1 MSRLTRLGHSLRRF
15 TARPPLPAPAQ
26 RAFRYEQLTELTLP
40 VAFTLL
46 EGGIVGVIAAK
57 IYQVSPFVLAVITAA
72 PMFGNLSSYF
82 WSRMANARTKVRFA
96 NAVQIATIACVLA
109 IALAPVNQAGA
120 ALLVLGMILSRLLI
134 TGIITVR
141 SVVWSL
147 NYDRTVRARTTGRL
161 QILTSLVTVVIS
173 SLVGPLLDQN
183 PESFRWVYVSGAVF
197 GMFGVYFF
205 SRVNVI
211 GEARHRVLERRNREV
226 SSPEEKV
233 GFMEILRRD
242 KHYARY
248 QLYQFTAGAA
258 NMIIEAPLVYLITR
272 ELNAG
277 YTQSIAMT
285 MVIPFAVSM
294 VTLPIWASYLD
305 RVHVAEFRA
314 RQSVL
319 WVISQTLLWLGALL
333 GSLWWIGV
341 SRFVLGIARGGGAL
355 AWQLGHNDFADQKA
369 LSAYMGIHVTL
380 TGVRGAIMPFL
391 GMLLYMGFL
400 ETDGIGAHLFALA
413 AALSVISWIGFR
425 RLHRDMQAHRS
436 GGNAA

>member
-1 MSRLTRLGHSLRRF
+1 MGWLNRF
-15 TARPPLPAPAQ
+15 FARPSLPEAAQ

-82 WSRMANARTKVRFA
+82 WSRLSNARTKVRFA
-96 NAVQIATIACVLA
+96 NVVQILTILCVLA
-109 IALAPVNQAGA
+109 IAVAPVNQAGA
-120 ALLVLGMILSRLLI
+120 VLLVVGMILSRLLI

-147 NYDRTVRARTTGRL
+147 NYARPVRARTTGRL
-161 QILTSLVTVVIS
+161 QIITSLVTVVIAS
-173 SLVGPLLDQN
+173 AVGPLLDQN
-183 PESFRWVYVSGAVF
+183 PESFRWVYVSGAI
-197 GMFGVYFF
+197 FGVLGIYFF

-211 GEARHRVLERRNREV
+211 GEARHRVLERQTTRDSEG
-226 SSPEEKV
+226 EEQV
-233 GFMEILRRD
+233 GFLEILRRD
-242 KHYARY
+242 RNYARY
-248 QLYQFTAGAA
+248 QLYQFTAGVS

-272 ELNAG
+272 ELDAG

-285 MVIPFAVSM
+285 MVIPFAVS
-294 VTLPIWASYLD
+294 VLTLPLWAGYLD

-314 RQSVL
+314 RQSIL
-319 WVISQTLLWLGALL
+319 WILSQLLLWIGALL
-333 GSLWWIGV
+333 GSLWWIGA
-341 SRFVLGIARGGGAL
+341 SRFVLGIARGGGSL

-380 TGVRGAIMPFL
+380 TGVRGAIAPFL
-391 GMLLYMGFL
+391 GMVLYVGFL
-400 ETDGIGAHLFALA
+400 DHAGIGAALFLVA
-413 AALSVISWIGFR
+413 AILSAISWWGFR
-425 RLHRDMQAHRS
+425 RLHKHMDQSDRQS
-436 GGNAA
+436 

>member
-1 MSRLTRLGHSLRRF
+1 MSRLTRLNPKRLFDRL
-15 TARPPLPAPAQ
+15 TARPSLPEPAQ
-26 RAFRYEQLTELTLP
+26 RAFRYEQLSELTLP

-57 IYQVSPFVLAVITAA
+57 IYQVSPLVLAVITAA

-82 WSRMANARTKVRFA
+82 WSRLANARTKVRFA
-96 NAVQIATIACVLA
+96 NGVQIATIACVLA
-109 IALAPVNQAGA
+109 IALAPVNEAGA
-120 ALLVLGMILSRLLI
+120 ILLVLGMILSRLLI

-147 NYDRTVRARTTGRL
+147 NYGRAVRARTTGRL
-161 QILTSLVTVVIS
+161 QIITSLVTVIIS

-183 PESFRWVYVSGAVF
+183 PDSFRWVYVGGAIFGAV
-197 GMFGVYFF
+197 GVYFF

-211 GEARHRVLERRNREV
+211 GEARHRVLERRTSRH
-226 SSPEEKV
+226 SATGEKI
-233 GFMEILRRD
+233 GFLQVLRRD
-242 KHYARY
+242 KNFARY

-272 ELNAG
+272 QLDAG
-277 YTQSIAMT
+277 YTESIALT
-285 MVIPFAVSM
+285 MVIPFAVSV
-294 VTLPIWASYLD
+294 VTLPLWASYLD

-319 WVISQTLLWLGALL
+319 WIVSQALLWIGALL
-333 GSLWWIGV
+333 GSLWWIAA
-341 SRFVLGIARGGGAL
+341 SRLVLGIARGGGAL
-355 AWQLGHNDFADQKA
+355 AWQLGHNDFADQRS

-391 GMLLYMGFL
+391 GMLLYVGFL
-400 ETDGIGAHLFALA
+400 EFDGIGGHLFAIA
-413 AALSVISWIGFR
+413 AGLSAVSWWGFR
-425 RLHRDMQAHRS
+425 RLHLDMKA
-436 GGNAA
+436 GDLGN